1 MRNSTDYYRRMA
13 PAQSARSVRALLIAL
28 VVAIVG
34 VLSLDATK
42 IVAAPNDSGSQAS
55 SLVSTSD
62 SSNTPLRL
70 LHWSHVY
77 WMVFPNSAHGPDGPH
92 TLSDSRRAAR
102 VDSNGR
108 LHLRVT
114 KVNGKW
120 RGVQLESLSPLN
132 YGTYRFVTSSRLG
145 RLAKP
150 LVLGMFTYKPSQVR
164 YTNEIDIENS
174 RALIGLGYP
183 VDAQYVVQ
191 PYYKANHIHRY
202 AIRRK
207 YKNVTQQFTWQPGRV
222 DFRTTAGSGATAKRL
237 SQFTFSGADVP
248 TPNNEHVYINLHLH
262 HPYAPR
268 KGTRSVVL
276 DSYSYTGP

>member
-1 MRNSTDYYRRMA
+1 MA
-13 PAQSARSVRALLIAL
+13 PAQSGRSVRALLTAL

-42 IVAAPNDSGSQAS
+42 IVAAPNDSGSHAS
-55 SLVSTSD
+55 SLVNTAN

-92 TLSDSRRAAR
+92 TLSDSTRAAR
-102 VDSNGR
+102 VDSRGR
-108 LHLRVT
+108 LHLAVT

-145 RLAKP
+145 NLAKP

-164 YTNEIDIENS
+164 YTNEIDLESS
-174 RALIGLGYP
+174 RSLIGLGYP
-183 VDAQYVVQ
+183 VDSQYVVQ

-202 AIRRK
+202 PIRRK
-207 YKNVTQQFTWQPGRV
+207 YKHVTQQFTWRPGKV
-222 DFRTTAGSGATAKRL
+222 TFVTTAGRGSPGKRL
-237 SQFTFSGADVP
+237 SQFTYAGPDVP
-248 TPNNEHVYINLHLH
+248 APSNEHVYINLHLH
-262 HPYAPR
+262 HPHAPG
-268 KGTRSVVL
+268 KGARSVIL